1 MEKLNAMLSAC
12 KRGDIEEVEQFL
24 EADATLATA
33 STMLGSQ
40 PIHAAYLG
48 GHRAIVE
55 LLLSRGVQL
64 DTFLASELGI
74 VDRVKHA
81 LDTDQK
87 FALAFSSVGSTA
99 LHRSCYWGQ
108 VEIVRLLLERGADS
122 NAATKDQFLQ
132 IRPLGCAVAT
142 PDVPNPSDEE
152 EVVLQLVRMLIAGGA
167 DVNGR
172 RRDGLTALH
181 SAGYR
186 GHLRV
191 IELLLKQGADPMIQ
205 GYEGSGPHAGQTAF
219 DMAMAQGQLKAA
231 TLLRQI
237 EL

>member
-1 MEKLNAMLSAC
+1 MEKVDAILAAC
-12 KRGDIEEVEQFL
+12 KKGGIDEVEQL
-24 EADATLATA
+24 LKADATLATA

-55 LLLSRGVQL
+55 LLLSRGVQI
-64 DTFLASELGI
+64 DVFLASELGML
-74 VDRVKHA
+74 DRVKHA
-81 LDTDQK
+81 LDTDPK
-87 FALAFSSVGSTA
+87 VVLAFSSAGSSA

-108 VEIVRLLLERGADS
+108 VEIARLLLERGADP

-132 IRPLGCAVAT
+132 IRPLGCAVAS

-152 EVVLQLVRMLIAGGA
+152 DVVLQLVSMLTASGA

-181 SAGYR
+181 SAAYR

-191 IELLLKQGADPMIQ
+191 IELLLKRGADPTIQ

-219 DMAMAQGQLKAA
+219 DMARMQGQVEAA